1 MGSSP
6 KPPKTPET
14 DYKKDILSFIGG
26 LKEGFPSVYELESEY
41 RPKWQDLNLLD
52 VSKFGLGA
60 MGLAPQFTK
69 GAAQQLG
76 AAREAEL
83 GQMTGQAGRVRNLM
97 NKLSPEQAAQVK
109 RMQNLASQAAGAE
122 GAYAGR
128 MGEALG
134 MYGIRPQTFNP
145 TIQAAEQDAAMANQM
160 AQEAYARRGT
170 LSAQEQRS
178 AQQTAREAAQSAGRL
193 GGNAAIA
200 AEVQNREA
208 ALAGR
213 RAQASQAGQQAFDQ
227 RQNLANLR
235 FQEQQALFNQG
246 ITGAQATAE
255 MQQAGLGQLQDIEK
269 MRMGLRGLAGEEA
282 MRAYQAAGGFYTQPG
297 LNLLNQTPQSYTAGQ
312 QMMGLG
318 LEAIGSGRPQ
328 MIDIG
333 TPFNLGAAERQNQ
346 FQAAQSKYAS
356 DVATRNANTQA
367 AASTAA
373 AIAMYAGMAA
383 SDKRVK
389 KDIEKIGKTDGGLPI
404 YTFKYKGEDKTQMG
418 VMAQDVEKKQ
428 PKAAAT
434 APSGIKMVNYSK
446 IK

>member
-6 KPPKTPET
+6 KPPKAPKTNYE
-14 DYKKDILSFIGG
+14 KDILSYVRG
-26 LKEGFPSVYELESEY
+26 LQKGFPSVYGLESEY
-41 RPKWQDLNLLD
+41 RPKWQDLNLID

-60 MGLAPQFTK
+60 MGLAPQFTQ

-83 GQMTGQAGRVRNLM
+83 GQMTGQAGLTRGLM
-97 NKLSPEQAAQVK
+97 AGLSPEQASAVQQAQ
-109 RMQNLASQAAGAE
+109 QESQR
-122 GAYAGR
+122 AYAAAQGVTPEQQR
-128 MGEALG
+128 M
-134 MYGIRPQTFNP
+134 Y
-145 TIQAAEQDAAMANQM
+145 
-160 AQEAYARRGT
+160 
-170 LSAQEQRS
+170 
-178 AQQTAREAAQSAGRL
+178 QQTAREAAQASGRL
-193 GGNAAIA
+193 GGNSAIA
-200 AEVQNREA
+200 AEVMGRENVMAAKRAEA
-208 ALAGR
+208 A
-213 RAQASQAGQQAFDQ
+213 QAGESAYK
-227 RQNLANLR
+227 
-235 FQEQQALFNQG
+235 
-246 ITGAQATAE
+246 
-255 MQQAGLGQLQDIEK
+255 MAGQ
-269 MRMGLRGLAGEEA
+269 
-282 MRAYQAAGGFYTQPG
+282 FYTAPG
-297 LNLLNQTPQSYTAGQ
+297 LQLLGSQPLSYQSGQ

-333 TPFNLGAAERQNQ
+333 TPFNLGASERQNQ
-346 FQAAQSKYAS
+346 FQAAQSKYAA
-356 DVATRNANTQA
+356 DVQTRNANTQA

-373 AIAMYAGMAA
+373 AIGMAA
-383 SDKRVK
+383 LAFSDKRVK